1 LAPDR
6 RSACDND
13 GTRDVSANALILTAG
28 FAACVIF
35 GMPFAFA
42 LGLAVALVLI
52 VSDIEPAFLA
62 QQFVAGSQQYSL
74 IAIPLFMLAGE
85 LMSAGGMSQRL
96 VNVASVLVRHRT
108 GGLAM
113 VAVLA
118 ALIFSSISGSAPA
131 TTAAIGAI
139 LIPAMANAGYDKA
152 FATSIAVSAG
162 VLGPLIPPSIAFVI
176 WGTIAEQSVARLFLS
191 GIVPGL
197 TLALGLLIVCYV
209 HAKRNKVPKQQR
221 ATWEEAR
228 KAFVDGKW
236 ALLSP
241 IVVLGGIYGGIFTP
255 TEAAGI
261 SCVYA
266 VLIGLLVE
274 RQLPWR
280 DLYAVTLRAARTS
293 AIVTAIVAVST
304 GYGVLIAQEHIAT
317 GFATWLASHVHE
329 RWIALAGLNI
339 AFFLLA
345 AVMDELAILVILGPM
360 LIAIGTKFGVDPI
373 HLGAIIVTNVAIG
386 MAAPPIGYCLF
397 VGMAISGLS
406 LAKIS
411 RAIWPQIVVMLIV
424 LFLTT
429 YIPQFALIFQPGK

>member
-1 LAPDR
+1 VTT
-6 RSACDND
+6 SA
-13 GTRDVSANALILTAG
+13 LLLTVG
-28 FAACVIF
+28 FAGAVIL
-35 GMPFAFA
+35 GVPFAFA
-42 LGLAVALVLI
+42 IGMVVTLVL
-52 VSDIEPAFLA
+52 VVADIEPAFLA
-62 QQFVAGSQQYSL
+62 QQIVAGSQSFSL
-74 IAIPLFMLAGE
+74 LAIPLFMLAGE
-85 LMSAGGMSQRL
+85 LMTACGMSQRL
-96 VNVASVLVRHRT
+96 IDVASVLVRHRT

-118 ALIFSSISGSAPA
+118 GLVFSSISGSAPA
-131 TTAAIGAI
+131 TTAAIGTI

-152 FATSIAVSAG
+152 FAASIAVSAG

-176 WGTIAEQSVARLFLS
+176 WGTIAEQSISRLFLS

-197 TLALGLLIVCYV
+197 SIAFGLLIVCYI
-209 HAKRNKVPKQQR
+209 HAKRHGVPKQPR
-221 ATWEEAR
+221 APWPEVRA
-228 KAFVDGKW
+228 AFSNGKW

-241 IVVLGGIYGGIFTP
+241 LVVLGGIYGGIFTP

-266 VLIGLLVE
+266 IIIGMLVE
-274 RQLPWR
+274 RKLTIPALPGI
-280 DLYAVTLRAARTS
+280 TLRAVRTS

-304 GYGVLIAQEHIAT
+304 GFGVLIAQEHIAT
-317 GFATWLASHVHE
+317 GFAAWLAANVHD
-329 RWIALAGLNI
+329 RWVALAGLNV

-345 AVMDELAILVILGPM
+345 AVMDEIAILVILGPM
-360 LIAIGTKFGVDPI
+360 LIAIGSKFGVDPI

-397 VGMAISGLS
+397 VAMAISGLS

-411 RAIWPQIVVMLIV
+411 RAIWPQIIVMLIV

-429 YIPQFALIFQPGK
+429 YIPSFALMLQPK